1 MHVVNDVHQP
11 VEGYGEQMNVMSR
24 RVTAALTWLVVLLVA
39 VPSAWSQSSAEPAK
53 KPEATQPAK
62 PATPAAQPAA
72 SGAPDTAKVPKADT
86 KPKSGALKSS
96 SSSQYDNKL
105 RELEEKVVGLK
116 ERIYKTK
123 TRLLLLKERILN
135 DVIAEA
141 KAIIVH
147 SDEMGP
153 SFKLQRVIY
162 HLDGDK
168 IYYQDENSGN
178 LEGKERFEVY
188 SANVL
193 PGNHVLSVEMTYR
206 GDSSVFTYMK
216 DYVFRLRANFTF
228 YATKGKITRV
238 ESVGYKK
245 GDITWDLT
253 KRPSI
258 TFRVRQT
265 SYSKDAVDKVRG
277 PKGRKP

>member
-1 MHVVNDVHQP
+1 
-11 VEGYGEQMNVMSR
+11 MSR
-24 RVTAALTWLVVLLVA
+24 RVTCLLASVVAIWLA
-39 VPSAWSQSSAEPAK
+39 SPSAFSQTTPEPAK
-53 KPEATQPAK
+53 PSAA
-62 PATPAAQPAA
+62 APAAVPAA
-72 SGAPDTAKVPKADT
+72 APAAVPAAAASTSNT
-86 KPKSGALKSS
+86 KGPKSKAVKSAA
-96 SSSQYDNKL
+96 SSQYDHKL

-141 KAIIVH
+141 KAIVVH

-168 IYYQDENSGN
+168 VYYQDENSGN

-245 GDITWDLT
+245 GDITWELT

-265 SYSKDAVDKVRG
+265 SYSKDAIDKARTT
-277 PKGRKP
+277 KGRKP

>member
-1 MHVVNDVHQP
+1 
-11 VEGYGEQMNVMSR
+11 MNVMSR
-24 RVTAALTWLVVLLVA
+24 RVTVGLTCFVVLLAVA
-39 VPSAWSQSSAEPAK
+39 PSALSQNSSDPAQKAGASEPAK
-53 KPEATQPAK
+53 EAASPPQPA
-62 PATPAAQPAA
+62 PAATPDAPKAPA
-72 SGAPDTAKVPKADT
+72 ADT

-168 IYYQDENSGN
+168 IYYQDENSGS

-265 SYSKDAVDKVRG
+265 SYSKDAIDKVRSS
-277 PKGRKP
+277 KGRKP

>member
-1 MHVVNDVHQP
+1 
-11 VEGYGEQMNVMSR
+11 MSR
-24 RVTAALTWLVVLLVA
+24 RVTCSLASVVAIWLAA
-39 VPSAWSQSSAEPAK
+39 PSAFSQTTPEPAK
-53 KPEATQPAK
+53 PAAAPAAA
-62 PATPAAQPAA
+62 PATPAASPAA
-72 SGAPDTAKVPKADT
+72 AA
-86 KPKSGALKSS
+86 PKSTAPKNKAVKSAA
-96 SSSQYDNKL
+96 SSQYDNKL

-141 KAIIVH
+141 KAIVVH

-168 IYYQDENSGN
+168 VYYQDENSGK
-178 LEGKERFEVY
+178 LEGKDRFEVY

-193 PGNHVLSVEMTYR
+193 PGNHILSVEMTYR

-245 GDITWDLT
+245 GDITWELT

-265 SYSKDAVDKVRG
+265 SYSKEAIDKARTT
-277 PKGRKP
+277 KGRKP

>member
-1 MHVVNDVHQP
+1 VV
-11 VEGYGEQMNVMSR
+11 
-24 RVTAALTWLVVLLVA
+24 AA
-39 VPSAWSQSSAEPAK
+39 PAPAPK
-53 KPEATQPAK
+53 K
-62 PATPAAQPAA
+62 
-72 SGAPDTAKVPKADT
+72 G
-86 KPKSGALKSS
+86 LKSS
-96 SSSQYDNKL
+96 PSAHYDNKL

-141 KAIIVH
+141 KAVIVH
-147 SDEMGP
+147 ADEMGP
-153 SFKLQRVIY
+153 SFKLRKVIY

-168 IYYQDENSGN
+168 IYYQDHNSGN
-178 LEGKERFEVY
+178 LDQKARFEIY
-188 SANVL
+188 NANVL

-206 GDSSVFTYMK
+206 GDSSVFTYLK
-216 DYVFRLRANFTF
+216 DYVFKLRANFTF
-228 YATKGKITRV
+228 YATKGKITKV
-238 ESVGYKK
+238 QSVGYKK

-265 SYSKDAVDKVRG
+265 SYSKDSIGAARP
-277 PKGRKP
+277 PKARKP

>member
-1 MHVVNDVHQP
+1 MGVQ
-11 VEGYGEQMNVMSR
+11 SR
-24 RVTAALTWLVVLLVA
+24 VISTPFVGFLFLVGMALLLVVPNA
-39 VPSAWSQSSAEPAK
+39 SAQAPPPAKAKAAAK
-53 KPEATQPAK
+53 KPVTPP
-62 PATPAAQPAA
+62 PATAQP
-72 SGAPDTAKVPKADT
+72 SPKRV
-86 KPKSGALKSS
+86 LKSS
-96 SSSQYDNKL
+96 PSHHYDNKL

-141 KAIIVH
+141 RAVLVH
-147 SDEMGP
+147 VDEMGP

-168 IYYQDENSGN
+168 IYYQDTNSGN
-178 LEGKERFEVY
+178 LDQKDRFEIY

-206 GDSSVFTYMK
+206 GDSSVFTYLR
-216 DYVFRLRANFTF
+216 DYVFKLRANFTF

-238 ESVGYKK
+238 QSVGYKK

-265 SYSKDAVDKVRG
+265 SYSKDSIGTGRA
-277 PKGRKP
+277 PKARKP

>member
-1 MHVVNDVHQP
+1 MGVQ
-11 VEGYGEQMNVMSR
+11 SR
-24 RVTAALTWLVVLLVA
+24 VISFPFVGALFLVGLALWLVV
-39 VPSAWSQSSAEPAK
+39 PSALAQAPPPPKAAVNN
-53 KPEATQPAK
+53 PVAP
-62 PATPAAQPAA
+62 TPAPAVA
-72 SGAPDTAKVPKADT
+72 APKRV
-86 KPKSGALKSS
+86 LKSS
-96 SSSQYDNKL
+96 PSHHYDHKL

-147 SDEMGP
+147 ADEMGP

-168 IYYQDENSGN
+168 IYYQDDHSGN
-178 LEGKERFEVY
+178 LDQKDRFEIY

-206 GDSSVFTYMK
+206 GDSSVFTYLR
-216 DYVFRLRANFTF
+216 DYVFKLRANFTF

-238 ESVGYKK
+238 QSVGYKK

-265 SYSKDAVDKVRG
+265 SYTKDAIG
-277 PKGRKP
+277 MGGSPKGRKP

>member
-1 MHVVNDVHQP
+1 MRVQFGHVAKGLIGRTVAVL
-11 VEGYGEQMNVMSR
+11 
-24 RVTAALTWLVVLLVA
+24 AWVLLALPQVSAQTPASKPASA
-39 VPSAWSQSSAEPAK
+39 V
-53 KPEATQPAK
+53 TAK
-62 PATPAAQPAA
+62 PAAA
-72 SGAPDTAKVPKADT
+72 SAPST
-86 KPKSGALKSS
+86 KPKGRSTKLKSS
-96 SSSQYDNKL
+96 ASTQYDTKL

-147 SDEMGP
+147 KDEMGP
-153 SFKLQRVIY
+153 SFQLERVIY

-168 IYYQDENSGN
+168 IYYQDDTSGT
-178 LEGKERFEVY
+178 LDQKDSFEVY
-188 SANVL
+188 NANLL
-193 PGNHVLSVEMTYR
+193 PGNHVISVEMTYR
-206 GDSSVFTYMK
+206 GDSSVFTYLK
-216 DYVFRLRANFTF
+216 GYVFKLRANFTF

-245 GDITWDLT
+245 GDITWELT

-265 SYSKDAVDKVRG
+265 SYSKNALERG
-277 PKGRKP
+277 SAPKARKR